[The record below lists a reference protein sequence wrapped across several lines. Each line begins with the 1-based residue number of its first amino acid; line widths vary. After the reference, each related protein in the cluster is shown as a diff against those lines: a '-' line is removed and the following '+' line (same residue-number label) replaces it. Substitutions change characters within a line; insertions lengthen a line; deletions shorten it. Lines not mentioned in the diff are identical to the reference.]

1 MKSTLL
7 DNAVIALNLRTF
19 QDYMLN
25 HKQQTIQKAVTIS
38 GVGLHTGVQTTM
50 TFMPAKPNHGI
61 KFQRI
66 DLPGSPII
74 EADCDRVV
82 DVSRGTTIEQ
92 SGARVSTIEHTLA
105 ALVGLEIDNVLIQ
118 LDGPE
123 APIMDGSSI
132 QFVNALKE
140 VGTEEQNALRD
151 FFEVQDSIF
160 YREAA
165 RNVEIAALPLDDYRV
180 TVMVDYN
187 SPVLGS
193 QHASITSIQ
202 QFEKEIASC
211 RTFCF
216 LHELEML
223 YKNNLIR
230 GGDLNNAIVIVDR
243 IVEPHELDNIA
254 RMLNKPK
261 VEVKK
266 EGILN
271 NIELRYNN
279 EPARH
284 KLLDIIG
291 DLALAGRPLKAQI
304 LAARPGHAANVAFA
318 KKLKKSM
325 QEADKKGVPKYNPSL
340 PPVMDIN
347 KIATT
352 LPHRYPFLLIDKI
365 IYLDKERVIGVKN
378 VTMNENYF
386 QGHFPSNPVYPGVLQ
401 VESMAQIGGILVLNT
416 VPDPENYWTYFLGI
430 DEFRFRK
437 MVLPGDTLVIQCDL
451 LAPIRRGIAKMTGRG
466 YVGNTLVC
474 EGTMTAS
481 IVRKDL

>member
-1 MKSTLL
+1 
-7 DNAVIALNLRTF
+7 
-19 QDYMLN
+19 MLN
-25 HKQQTIQKAVTIS
+25 IKQQTIQKSVTIS
-38 GVGLHTGVQTTM
+38 GVGLHTGVQTNM
-50 TFMPAKPNHGI
+50 TFLPAKPNHGI
-61 KFQRI
+61 KFQRV
-66 DLPGSPII
+66 DLAGSPII
-74 EADCDRVV
+74 NADCENVV

-92 SGARVSTIEHTLA
+92 SGARISTIEHTLA
-105 ALVGLEIDNVLIQ
+105 ALVGLEIDNVMIQ

-123 APIMDGSSI
+123 CPIMDGSSI
-132 QFVNALKE
+132 QFVETLKE
-140 VGTEEQNALRD
+140 AGTEEQNALRD
-151 FFEVQDSIF
+151 FFEVQEPLF

-180 TVMVDYN
+180 TVMIDYN

-193 QHASITSIQ
+193 QHASITDIR

-243 IVEPHELDNIA
+243 VVKDDELDNIA
-254 RMLNKPK
+254 KMLGKPK
-261 VEVKK
+261 VAVKQ

-271 NIELRYNN
+271 NIELRYKN

-284 KLLDIIG
+284 KLLDIVG
-291 DLALAGRPLKAQI
+291 DLALAGRPLKAQV

-318 KKLKKSM
+318 KKLKKAM
-325 QEADKKGVPKYNPSL
+325 HEADKQGRPKYNPSL

-347 KIATT
+347 KITSI

-365 IYLDKERVIGVKN
+365 IYLDNESVAGVKN
-378 VTMNENYF
+378 VTANEFFF
-386 QGHFPSNPVYPGVLQ
+386 QGHFPGNPVFPGVLQ
-401 VESMAQIGGILVLNT
+401 IEAMAQIGGILVLNT

-430 DEFRFRK
+430 ESIKFRK

-451 LAPIRRGIAKMTGRG
+451 VAPIKRGIAKMYGRAF
-466 YVGNTLVC
+466 VGNSLVC

-481 IVRKDL
+481 IVRKNS